1 MAYKELWIVTS
12 DENSDRLFI
21 YHLKNLAVISNEI
34 SKSKKIKKLKNYLY
48 ERKLIGTVRSMQQI
62 ITEVSRAPHI

>member
-1 MAYKELWIVTS
+1 VTS